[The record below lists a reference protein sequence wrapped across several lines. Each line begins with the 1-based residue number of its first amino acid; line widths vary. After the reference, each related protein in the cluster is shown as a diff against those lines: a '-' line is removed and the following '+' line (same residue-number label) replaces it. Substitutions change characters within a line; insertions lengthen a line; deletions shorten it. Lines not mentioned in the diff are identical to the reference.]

1 MLDQL
6 KATDFSAHLNQ
17 IFQLQLEDSESLQL
31 ELIDVSLL
39 GSEDPDPE
47 DPERRRGFSLMFR
60 GPQSP
65 LLIQQIYG
73 LEHEA
78 MGHLDLFLV
87 PLAPDREGA
96 RYEAVFT

>member
-6 KATDFSAHLNQ
+6 NAADFSAHLNQ
-17 IFQLQLEDSESLQL
+17 HFQLQLEGSEPLEL

-39 GSEDPDPE
+39 GSGDPDPE
-47 DPERRRGFSLMFR
+47 SPERRRGFSLVFR

-73 LEHEA
+73 LEHET

-87 PLAPDREGA
+87 PLAPDRQGA
-96 RYEAVFT
+96 RYEAVVT